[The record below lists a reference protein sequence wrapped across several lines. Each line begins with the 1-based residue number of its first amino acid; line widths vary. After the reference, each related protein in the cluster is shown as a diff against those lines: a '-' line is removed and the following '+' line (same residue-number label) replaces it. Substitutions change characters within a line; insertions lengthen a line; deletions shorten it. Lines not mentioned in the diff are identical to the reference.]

1 MWHVFKNT
9 RTAAWYRI
17 MRYSI
22 AHWHGSLS
30 GRRLIANPPPLLS
43 KRLQLLGLDATYVA
57 VAQPE
62 TLRNLSER
70 CRDCAHTDECAG
82 DLAVDNA
89 AAGMD
94 SYCANGDMIDDL
106 VIKRAN
112 G

>member
-1 MWHVFKNT
+1 MWDIFKSDRATIYYQNM
-9 RTAAWYRI
+9 RDRI
-17 MRYSI
+17 AQWFCSPSARQLH
-22 AHWHGSLS
+22 ATF
-30 GRRLIANPPPLLS
+30 PPLLS
-43 KRLQLLGLDATYVA
+43 KRLQLLGLDPTFIA

-62 TLRNLSER
+62 TLRRLSDS
-70 CRDCAHTDECAG
+70 CRDCAHTEACAT
-82 DLAVDNA
+82 DLGVDNV